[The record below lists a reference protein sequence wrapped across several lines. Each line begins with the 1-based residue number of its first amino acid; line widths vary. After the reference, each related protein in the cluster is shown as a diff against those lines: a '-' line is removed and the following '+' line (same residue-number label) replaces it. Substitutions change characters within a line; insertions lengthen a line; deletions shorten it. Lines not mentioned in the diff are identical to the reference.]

1 MLISQLFIKFQLIN
15 YVEKLLITIF
25 YITKKPELT
34 GF

>member
-15 YVEKLLITIF
+15 YVDKLLITVFLTI
-25 YITKKPELT
+25 KKPELT

>member
-15 YVEKLLITIF
+15 YVEKLLITVF
-25 YITKKPELT
+25 YITKNPELT